1 VSLHSQWQTL
11 QQQLRHETERLAEL
25 EKQFADALANSE
37 FADREDFLAAL
48 LSDDER
54 ARLEQL
60 RQRLDRD
67 EQQAQVLVANAEQAL
82 AAHSAQPPAALT
94 DDTDAEKSREAL
106 ELLARQLRENTTRQ
120 GSADSNLNRMQTIA
134 SASRR

>member
-1 VSLHSQWQTL
+1 VANAATATAD
-11 QQQLRHETERLAEL
+11 ETERLAEL
-25 EKQFADALANSE
+25 EKQFVDALANSE

-67 EQQAQVLVANAEQAL
+67 EQQAQVLVASAEQAL
-82 AAHSAQPPAALT
+82 AAQGAASCRP
-94 DDTDAEKSREAL
+94 D
-106 ELLARQLRENTTRQ
+106 
-120 GSADSNLNRMQTIA
+120 
-134 SASRR
+134 

>member
-54 ARLEQL
+54 APGT
-60 RQRLDRD
+60 
-67 EQQAQVLVANAEQAL
+67 A
-82 AAHSAQPPAALT
+82 S
-94 DDTDAEKSREAL
+94 
-106 ELLARQLRENTTRQ
+106 
-120 GSADSNLNRMQTIA
+120 
-134 SASRR
+134 SASRP